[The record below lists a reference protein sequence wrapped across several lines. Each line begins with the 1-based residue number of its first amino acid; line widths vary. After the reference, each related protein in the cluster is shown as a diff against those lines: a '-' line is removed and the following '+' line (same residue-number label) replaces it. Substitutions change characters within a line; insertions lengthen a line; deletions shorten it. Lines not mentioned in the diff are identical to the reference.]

1 MKSLLFIA
9 IMCVASTVVYGQSQI
24 RVRAGVL
31 STNTAVSE
39 YSRGIGYFYYDSVTI
54 DSRATAAT
62 LNMDVDLDL
71 GKRFY
76 FSTGLSYSKKGLPL
90 IYYPQGE
97 YGYTANQEYM
107 GMNFQL
113 KYHYKFS
120 DETFGLFAAS
130 GFRSDFAVGG
140 PPSAEI
146 ANDSKAAYF
155 QSFGTFKSS
164 EFSFNTIVGISYKV
178 GPGDITLDVTFLYG
192 LSDTL
197 ADRFA
202 VGRTLSL
209 GTSLGYSWYL

>member
-1 MKSLLFIA
+1 MI
-9 IMCVASTVVYGQSQI
+9 ITSTVALGQNQL
-24 RVRAGVL
+24 RMRAGVL

-39 YSRGIGYFYYDSVTI
+39 YSRGLGYFYYDSVNI

-62 LNMDVDLDL
+62 LNMDIDLDM
-71 GKRFY
+71 GKRFF

-146 ANDSKAAYF
+146 ANDTKSAYF
-155 QSFGTFKSS
+155 QSFGTFKSA
-164 EFSFNTIVGISYKV
+164 EFSFNTIFGISYRL
-178 GPGDITLDVTFLYG
+178 GPGDITLDATILYG
-192 LSDTL
+192 LSDTMT
-197 ADRFA
+197 DRFA
-202 VGRTLSL
+202 VGRTFSI

>member
-1 MKSLLFIA
+1 MISA
-9 IMCVASTVVYGQSQI
+9 VATLAYGQNQL

-39 YSRGIGYFYYDSVTI
+39 YSRGLGYFYYDSVTI
-54 DSRATAAT
+54 DPRTTTAT
-62 LNMDVDLDL
+62 MSIDIDMDL

-76 FSTGLSYSKKGLPL
+76 FSTGLSYAKKGLPL

-107 GMNFQL
+107 GLNFQL
-113 KYHYKFS
+113 KYHYRFS
-120 DETFGLFAAS
+120 DETWGVFAAT

-146 ANDSKAAYF
+146 SNDRQAAYF

-164 EFSFNTIVGISYKV
+164 EFSFNTIVGISYKL
-178 GPGDITLDVTFLYG
+178 GPGDIILDATILYG

-202 VGRTLSL
+202 VGRTFSI
-209 GTSLGYSWYL
+209 GSSIGYSWYL

>member
-1 MKSLLFIA
+1 MRTLLLFTC
-9 IMCVASTVVYGQSQI
+9 MTLVATVVNGQNQI

-62 LNMDVDLDL
+62 LNLDIDLDM

-90 IYYPQGE
+90 IFYPQGQ

-120 DETFGLFAAS
+120 EETFGIFAAT

-140 PPSAEI
+140 PPSAEV
-146 ANDSKAAYF
+146 ANDRQAAYF
-155 QSFGTFKSS
+155 QSFGAFKSLD
-164 EFSFNTIVGISYKV
+164 FSFNTIIGISYKL
-178 GPGDITLDVTFLYG
+178 GPGDIILDATILYG

-197 ADRFA
+197 ADRFT
-202 VGRTLSL
+202 VGRTFSI